1 MKHETGD
8 DEMIESVNVCAKLYS
23 HVRQINEGSYNGFS
37 YNGFSYN
44 GFSYNGI
51 SCKGK
56 KESKKY

>member
-44 GFSYNGI
+44 GI
-51 SCKGK
+51 SCKEK